1 MESEKKTVAAICEE
15 VIEEMCDHYCKWP
28 NEPIPDGKDENW
40 LMDDDDSPCN
50 DCPLNRLL

>member
-1 MESEKKTVAAICEE
+1 MENEKQTVAQIMEE

-28 NEPIPDGKDENW
+28 NEPIPEGKSEDW
-40 LMDDDDSPCN
+40 LINDDDSPCN